1 MFLIEVIKRTPAM
14 VWFILAFLIVR
25 GINSSRDGEVSFGRM
40 IIVPLIFMIWG
51 LEKLFTSFHYL
62 SIALVCYVIAA
73 GLGSM
78 LGYVLY
84 SRFRRVYKKEGVFYR
99 TGSYLPLAIILINFF
114 MKYILNVVLAIQPDF
129 YGDLMFNIIYSV
141 VCGVSVG
148 MFIGGIYQVIV
159 GCRAYLESRGAEV

>member
-25 GINSSRDGEVSFGRM
+25 GLNSSRDGEVSLKRM
-40 IIVPLIFMIWG
+40 IIVPLVFMIWG

-84 SRFRRVYKKEGVFYR
+84 SRFRRIYKKEGVFYR
-99 TGSYLPLAIILINFF
+99 TGSYLPLTIILINFF

-129 YGDLMFNIIYSV
+129 HGDLTFNIMYSV

-148 MFIGGIYQVIV
+148 LFIGGIYQVIA
-159 GCRAYLESRGAEV
+159 GCRTYVESRGAEV